1 MNLTRGR
8 CGGWAALV
16 APEGTAL
23 CHELAGRRNIRQRCS
38 RILRDDQRSFV
49 GLLELGGESI
59 VAKSP
64 REKDRGRWSRLVSLG
79 RESHAFRSLRAL
91 AALEAA
97 GVPSARGLLALE
109 RRQAG
114 HVIESWLFTRW
125 VEGTPCTAADVPDVI
140 ALLERMHRAGWVH
153 GDAHIQNFVR
163 GSEGVQT
170 LDPGP
175 HRQRFGQ
182 VSAAYD
188 LILLRNSRAD
198 VGVAFERAQPEAP
211 GSAAFRIASAYD
223 DLIHRWRRLKRT
235 ARQWV
240 GGGEG

>member
-1 MNLTRGR
+1 LADGR
-8 CGGWAALV
+8 S
-16 APEGTAL
+16 
-23 CHELAGRRNIRQRCS
+23 IREQCS

-49 GLLELGGESI
+49 GLLSLGGESI

-64 REKDRGRWSRLVSLG
+64 LEKDRRRWSRLVSLG

-97 GVPSARGLLALE
+97 GVPSAHGLLALE

-114 HVIESWLFTRW
+114 HVVESWLFTRW
-125 VEGTPCTAADVPDVI
+125 LEGTPCTAADVPDVI
-140 ALLERMHRAGWVH
+140 ALLDRMHRAGWVH

-182 VSAAYD
+182 ISAAYD
-188 LILLRNSRAD
+188 LILLRNSRPD
-198 VGVAFERAQPEAP
+198 VGAAFERAQPEA
-211 GSAAFRIASAYD
+211 GRSTAFQIASAYD
-223 DLIHRWRRLKRT
+223 DLIHRWRRIKRT